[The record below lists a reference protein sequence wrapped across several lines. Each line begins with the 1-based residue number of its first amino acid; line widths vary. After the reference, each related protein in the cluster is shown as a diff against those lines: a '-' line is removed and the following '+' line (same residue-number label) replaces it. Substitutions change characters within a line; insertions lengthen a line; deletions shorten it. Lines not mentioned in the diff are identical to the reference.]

1 MTDLGE
7 HLRKAAES
15 HQPDRARI
23 LARVQRGT
31 AGPDLAPPYRRRR
44 TAAAPWSRVT
54 LATMAAAGALLVA
67 GYVAAATVQDT
78 APRHDTGA
86 VPLPADPDPGPGP
99 GPGPGAFG
107 QATPH
112 PQPDRSASGEPGHT
126 PVPTATPPAPTPD
139 PDPGRTGP
147 PTTTGAPT
155 PSPPSGGVR
164 TEDGP
169 LWADGSIDPGS
180 RTHWSQ
186 SNVTLKTRQP
196 LTALTVELRVAQTGG
211 VKSSGVRQTLPG
223 ADFTFSV
230 HEQNGTLFYRWEL
243 KAGRTVPAG
252 THVFAGQYDHTTNGR
267 NAAADRYEA
276 TAGAAR
282 ATFRVGGDFARTT

>member
-7 HLRKAAES
+7 QLRKAAES

-31 AGPDLAPPYRRRR
+31 ADPGLARPYRRRR

-67 GYVAAATVQDT
+67 GYVTAEAVQDT
-78 APRHDTGA
+78 VPRHDTGA
-86 VPLPADPDPGPGP
+86 APLPADPGPGT
-99 GPGPGAFG
+99 FG

-112 PQPDRSASGEPGHT
+112 PQPDRSTSGEPGHT
-126 PVPTATPPAPTPD
+126 PVPTPTPPAPTPD
-139 PDPGRTGP
+139 PDPGRTAP
-147 PTTTGAPT
+147 PATTGAPS
-155 PSPPSGGVR
+155 PSLPSGGER

-169 LWADGSIDPGS
+169 LWADGSVDPGS

-211 VKSSGVRQTLPG
+211 VKSSGSWQTLPG

-230 HEQNGTLFYRWEL
+230 HEQSGTLVYRWEL

-252 THVFAGQYDHTTNGR
+252 THVFAGQYDHTTSGR
-267 NAAADRYEA
+267 NAVADRYEA

-282 ATFRVGGDFARTT
+282 STFRVGGDFARTT

>member
-23 LARVQRGT
+23 LARVERGT
-31 AGPDLAPPYRRRR
+31 AGADLARPYRRRR
-44 TAAAPWSRVT
+44 TVAAPWSRVT

-67 GYVAAATVQDT
+67 GHVVAEAVQDT
-78 APRHDTGA
+78 VPRHDSGGA
-86 VPLPADPDPGPGP
+86 PLPPDPGPGT
-99 GPGPGAFG
+99 FG
-107 QATPH
+107 QAPPP
-112 PQPDRSASGEPGHT
+112 PQPDRSASGEPGDP
-126 PVPTATPPAPTPD
+126 PVPTATPPAPTPE
-139 PDPGRTGP
+139 PGPSRTGSP
-147 PTTTGAPT
+147 PTTGAPT
-155 PSPPSGGVR
+155 PSRPSGGAR

-169 LWADGSIDPGS
+169 LWADGSVDPGS

-196 LTALTVELRVAQTGG
+196 LTALSVELRVAQTGG
-211 VKSSGVRQTLPG
+211 VKSSGPWQTLPE

-230 HEQNGTLFYRWEL
+230 HERNGTLLYRWEL

-252 THVFAGQYDHTTNGR
+252 THVFAGRYDHTTSGR
-267 NAAADRYEA
+267 DAVADRYEA
-276 TAGAAR
+276 TAEAAR
-282 ATFRVGGDFARTT
+282 ETFRVGGDFARTT